1 MNISIPR
8 SEENLDTQYK
18 NKRIG
23 ILIKKLGPYH
33 IARYKELQCH
43 FDLTVIE
50 TEVNDCT
57 YSWKGV
63 EKGGI
68 KKLHTIKKN
77 DGYFSQIFFAYSFT
91 RKLIKL
97 NLDILIIPGWYG
109 FSNNWALILT
119 ILFRKKSILLSD
131 SNHYDF
137 KRGKLK
143 EYVKKIIA
151 SKYSGAIVGGKSA
164 KNYLLSMD
172 FKKPIFF
179 GSNCIDNDYFANASH
194 KAQLGTIKSEYFFV
208 VSRLIKK
215 KNIFFIIEAYEEYL
229 KEVGNDFIPMFIAGD
244 GELYKELE
252 VYLKIQKLNDK
263 VFLKGFIQYD
273 ELPRYYANARVFIL
287 ASTSE
292 QWGLAVN
299 EAMACSLPILLSTKC
314 GCGDDL
320 LIDNV
325 NGFLFN
331 PRVLKSLS
339 NRMVTMGLND
349 KKAKEMGRRSYE
361 IVENYSITNFSDSVS
376 NLLKLL

>member
-1 MNISIPR
+1 
-8 SEENLDTQYK
+8 
-18 NKRIG
+18 
-23 ILIKKLGPYH
+23 
-33 IARYKELQCH
+33 
-43 FDLTVIE
+43 
-50 TEVNDCT
+50 
-57 YSWKGV
+57 
-63 EKGGI
+63 
-68 KKLHTIKKN
+68 
-77 DGYFSQIFFAYSFT
+77 
-91 RKLIKL
+91 
-97 NLDILIIPGWYG
+97 
-109 FSNNWALILT
+109 
-119 ILFRKKSILLSD
+119 
-131 SNHYDF
+131 
-137 KRGKLK
+137 
-143 EYVKKIIA
+143 
-151 SKYSGAIVGGKSA
+151 
-164 KNYLLSMD
+164 
-172 FKKPIFF
+172 
-179 GSNCIDNDYFANASH
+179 
-194 KAQLGTIKSEYFFV
+194 
-208 VSRLIKK
+208 
-215 KNIFFIIEAYEEYL
+215 
-229 KEVGNDFIPMFIAGD
+229 MFIAGD